1 LQGRLKSRKARFLKD
16 THDMLDSVPPT
27 PGRDTFLVE
36 RRVLPDRRTRPTSFG
51 SVFRPTGLRIGFRRR
66 GEALN
71 QYVDCLPERVT
82 VLALSVVVL
91 SVLDAIFTLLHLQ
104 EGGREINPIMDLALF
119 TGVPVFLC
127 VKTGLTNLGVIFLAM
142 HQNFPLGRAS
152 LRVTAGG
159 YALLILYHAALIL
172 NTSV

>member
-1 LQGRLKSRKARFLKD
+1 
-16 THDMLDSVPPT
+16 MLDSFFPEPVGESPW
-27 PGRDTFLVE
+27 VE
-36 RRVLPDRRTRPTSFG
+36 RRFQADRRACPTSFW
-51 SVFRPTGLRIGFRRR
+51 SAFRPAGLRSGFRRR

-82 VLALSVVVL
+82 VLAISVVIL
-91 SVLDAIFTLLHLQ
+91 SILDAVFTLLHLQ
-104 EGGREINPIMDLALF
+104 NGGREVNPVMELALF

-142 HQNFPLGRAS
+142 HQNFRLGRAA

-159 YALLILYHAALIL
+159 YALLILYHAALL
-172 NTSV
+172 LRVAA